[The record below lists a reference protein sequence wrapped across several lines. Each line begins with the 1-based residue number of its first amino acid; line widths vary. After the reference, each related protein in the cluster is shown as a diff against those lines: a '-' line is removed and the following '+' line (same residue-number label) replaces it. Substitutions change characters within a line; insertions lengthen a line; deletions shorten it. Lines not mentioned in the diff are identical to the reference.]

1 MLNESPWD
9 GIDAIVFDAV
19 GTLIEPNPPVADV
32 YAEATRRQGVE
43 LDRALV
49 KARFHQYFRND
60 EVDEMRGPMVTDEAT
75 EFRRWRRIV
84 SNVIPEVPN
93 PDRAFFELWDHF
105 SRPEAWRTFPDVAP
119 ALAFLTARNVP
130 IRIASNF
137 DARLRAVVRG
147 LTELAN
153 CAANLVISSEVGFR
167 KPHTAFYQATCTS
180 LRLPPERVLFVGDD
194 LENDVVGARRAG
206 LRGVLLD
213 RHRLRPEEE
222 PSVPDL
228 AALIGLW
235 KGP

>member
-19 GTLIEPNPPVADV
+19 GTLIEPDPAVADV
-32 YAEATRRQGVE
+32 YVAATRRQGVE

-105 SRPEAWRTFPDVAP
+105 RRPAAWRTFPDVAP
-119 ALAFLTARNVP
+119 ALQFLAARHVP

-137 DARLRAVVRG
+137 DARLRTVVQG
-147 LTELAN
+147 LPELAQ
-153 CAANLVISSEVGFR
+153 CAAHLVISSEVGFR
-167 KPHTAFYQATCTS
+167 KPHPAFYQAACAS
-180 LRLPPERVLFVGDD
+180 LRLPPERVLCVGDD
-194 LENDVVGARRAG
+194 LENDVAGARRAG

-213 RHRLRPEEE
+213 RHKLRPEDR
-222 PSVPDL
+222 SALPDL
-228 AALIGLW
+228 NALVSFWRGI
-235 KGP
+235 